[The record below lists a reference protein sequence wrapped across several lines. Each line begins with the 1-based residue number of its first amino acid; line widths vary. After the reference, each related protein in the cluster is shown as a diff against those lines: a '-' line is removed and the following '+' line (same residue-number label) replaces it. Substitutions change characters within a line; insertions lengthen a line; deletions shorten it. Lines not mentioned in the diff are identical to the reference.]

1 MPLAAKAASTHMQQ
15 QVIYGVRPV
24 IEAIEAGKTIDRVYI
39 EENAR
44 GELVTQLRRMLK
56 EQEIPHQIL
65 PQYRFFKVADR
76 NKNHQGVVAYAALV
90 EYQEIDEV
98 VQQAFER
105 GETPL
110 VLVLDRIT
118 DVRNF
123 GALARTAECMGVHAI
138 LIPSKGAAAINE
150 DAIKTSAG
158 ALMKIPVCR
167 THNLKNALEY
177 LHDSGLQLA
186 AATEKGAVNC
196 WQADLKT
203 PLALIM
209 GNEEEG
215 VSPEYLKRCD
225 TLLKVPM
232 TGTIESLNV
241 SVAAGMLLYEC
252 VRQRSH

>member
-1 MPLAAKAASTHMQQ
+1 MQQ
-15 QVIYGVRPV
+15 QILYGIRPV

-39 EENAR
+39 DENAR
-44 GELVTQLRRMLK
+44 GELITQLRHLLK
-56 EQEIPHQIL
+56 DQDIPHQIL
-65 PQYRFFKVADR
+65 PQYRFYKVADR

-90 EYQEIDEV
+90 EYQDIEEI
-98 VQQAFER
+98 VQQTFER

-110 VLVLDRIT
+110 ILVLDKIT

-167 THNLKNALEY
+167 THNLKIALDY
-177 LHDSGLQLA
+177 LHDSGLILA
-186 AATEKGAVNC
+186 AASEEGAVDC
-196 WQADLKT
+196 WGADLKT
-203 PLALIM
+203 PLALVM
-209 GNEEEG
+209 GNEETG
-215 VSPEYLKRCD
+215 VSPEYMKRCD
-225 TLLKVPM
+225 LLLKVPM

-252 VRQRSH
+252 VRQRNI

>member
-1 MPLAAKAASTHMQQ
+1 MQQ
-15 QVIYGVRPV
+15 QILYGIRPV

-39 EENAR
+39 DENAR
-44 GELVTQLRRMLK
+44 GELITQLRHLLK
-56 EQEIPHQIL
+56 EQDVPHQIL
-65 PQYRFFKVADR
+65 PQYRFYKVADR

-90 EYQEIDEV
+90 EYQEIEEV

-110 VLVLDRIT
+110 ILVLDKIT

-123 GALARTAECMGVHAI
+123 GALARTAECMGVHGI

-167 THNLKNALEY
+167 AHNLKIALDY
-177 LHDSGLQLA
+177 LHDSGLILA
-186 AATEKGAVNC
+186 AASEEGAVDC
-196 WQADLKT
+196 WSADLKT
-203 PLALIM
+203 PLAIVM
-209 GNEEEG
+209 GSEETG
-215 VSPEYLKRCD
+215 VSPEYMKRCD
-225 TLLKVPM
+225 LLLKVPM

-252 VRQRSH
+252 VRQRSL

>member
-123 GALARTAECMGVHAI
+123 GALARTAECMGVHAL

-252 VRQRSH
+252 ARQRGH

>member
-1 MPLAAKAASTHMQQ
+1 MQQ

-123 GALARTAECMGVHAI
+123 GALARTAECMGVHAL

-252 VRQRSH
+252 ARQRGH

>member
-1 MPLAAKAASTHMQQ
+1 MQQ

-123 GALARTAECMGVHAI
+123 GALARTAECMGVHAL

-158 ALMKIPVCR
+158 ALMKVPVCR

-196 WQADLKT
+196 WEADFKT

-241 SVAAGMLLYEC
+241 SVAAGMFLYEC
-252 VRQRSH
+252 ARQRNL

>member
-76 NKNHQGVVAYAALV
+76 NKNHQGVVAYSALV

-123 GALARTAECMGVHAI
+123 GALARTAECMGVHAL

-252 VRQRSH
+252 ARQRGH

>member
-1 MPLAAKAASTHMQQ
+1 MQQ
-15 QVIYGVRPV
+15 QVLYGVRPV

-56 EQEIPHQIL
+56 EQDIPHQIL

-90 EYQEIDEV
+90 EYQYLDEI
-98 VQQAFER
+98 VQQVFER

-123 GALARTAECMGVHAI
+123 GALARTAECMGVHAL

-186 AATEKGAVNC
+186 AASEKGAINS
-196 WQADLKT
+196 WEADLKT

-252 VRQRSH
+252 ARQRSH

>member
-44 GELVTQLRRMLK
+44 GELVTHLRRMLK

-123 GALARTAECMGVHAI
+123 GALARTAECMGVHAL

>member
-1 MPLAAKAASTHMQQ
+1 MPLAAKPASTHMQQ

-123 GALARTAECMGVHAI
+123 GALARTAECMGVHAL

-252 VRQRSH
+252 ARQRGH